1 MHHFCSNAT
10 LMTWHKLPRCKIL
23 RSVKVQKIFAELS
36 FTYYPY
42 LITNRL
48 LDQKI
53 LQWALVF
60 YSYISGFVQMGFF
73 FVSYA
78 YSSGSYCTSHCNKV
92 NLKYQLRL
100 NKFRGNAPY
109 VKSWLSKDFAEGDRL
124 CPKLFRK
131 TQKSFLRI

>member
-73 FVSYA
+73 L
-78 YSSGSYCTSHCNKV
+78 SHMHIQV
-92 NLKYQLRL
+92 VAIVLPIVTR
-100 NKFRGNAPY
+100 
-109 VKSWLSKDFAEGDRL
+109 
-124 CPKLFRK
+124 
-131 TQKSFLRI
+131 